1 MGLPDRASLN
11 WLLVIGSGQRG
22 IRLASPSSRGG
33 LMPLDGAGGDSAAV
47 AQISLVAGATD
58 PSRTVT
64 STGPPSR
71 SSSRTTVIFAAIVA
85 SMPAIGYP
93 HGTDYL
99 SCRDQL
105 SAPAAHVC

>member
-1 MGLPDRASLN
+1 
-11 WLLVIGSGQRG
+11 
-22 IRLASPSSRGG
+22 
-33 LMPLDGAGGDSAAV
+33 MPLDGAGGDSAAV

-105 SAPAAHVC
+105 SAPAAAHVC